1 MINELTDRRVVSVTH
16 NRAKENA
23 MKYTGESTGLYG
35 EAPEAILNGK
45 QEHESEERHLMQT
58 RQFYE

>member
-1 MINELTDRRVVSVTH
+1 MVSVIH
-16 NRAKENA
+16 NRAKQNA

-45 QEHESEERHLMQT
+45 QQTNEHGHKSKERHLMQT
-58 RQFYE
+58 QQFYE